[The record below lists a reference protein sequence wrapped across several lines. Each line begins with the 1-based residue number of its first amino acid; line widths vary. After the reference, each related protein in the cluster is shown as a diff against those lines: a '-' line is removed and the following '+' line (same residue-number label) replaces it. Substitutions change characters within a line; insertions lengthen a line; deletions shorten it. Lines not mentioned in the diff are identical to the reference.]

1 MKAYARFYR
10 ILPRTQ
16 GPSRRTT
23 AHSERAG
30 IPIIQE
36 APTLPTPDWPGSSR
50 KRKPSANQKQQKP
63 PRWGRNKTSLQ
74 MSSIR
79 PCIFARKG
87 ARGSYPWPPGDSRSP
102 AQSASYYPELPERI
116 RRMGIRGSQ
125 ISWQQESA
133 PGLKCQNAK
142 GTRRGGG
149 YFPVPNGRWIPY
161 HTGRPQRGR
170 NV

>member
-10 ILPRTQ
+10 ILLRTQ

-23 AHSERAG
+23 ARSKRAG

-36 APTLPTPDWPGSSR
+36 APTLPIPDWPGSSR

-102 AQSASYYPELPERI
+102 AQSASYYPKLPEGI
-116 RRMGIRGSQ
+116 QQGGIRGNQKSR
-125 ISWQQESA
+125 QQESV
-133 PGLKCQNAK
+133 PVLKGQNTK
-142 GTRRGGG
+142 RTRPGGG
-149 YFPVPNGRWIPY
+149 YSPVPNGRWITY
-161 HTGRPQRGR
+161 HTGRPRRGSD
-170 NV
+170 V